1 MRYLEVVAQLAKMVL
16 KNHLKCWGTCQV
28 CSNKF
33 ILDVAD
39 DMKAL
44 SCLNQLELEFFKL
57 FYGVFHKRDLM
68 PKGSN

>member
-1 MRYLEVVAQLAKMVL
+1 ML
-16 KNHLKCWGTCQV
+16 GTRQV

-44 SCLNQLELEFFKL
+44 YCLNQLELEFFKL